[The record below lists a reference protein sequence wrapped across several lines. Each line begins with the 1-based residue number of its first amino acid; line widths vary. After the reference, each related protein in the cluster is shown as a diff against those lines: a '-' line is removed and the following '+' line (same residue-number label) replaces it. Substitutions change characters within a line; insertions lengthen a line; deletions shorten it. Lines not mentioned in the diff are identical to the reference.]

1 MLVFILNSG
10 SSSLKYQL
18 INAKTHELKASGLVE
33 RIGIDG
39 ILKHEIGENKKLTF
53 ELPIPTH
60 KEAIELVLRIL
71 TNDETKVINNIDEI
85 EAVGHRVV
93 HGGEYFKSSIIVND
107 DVIEKI
113 EKLIP
118 LAPLHNPANILGI
131 KICKELMPKVP
142 NVATFDT
149 AFHQTMPI
157 ENFLYAVPYA
167 DYTEHHL
174 RKYGFHGTSHFYV
187 SNEVIKLLNIQN
199 SKIIVCHLGNGSSVC
214 AIKNGESISTSMGL
228 TPLEGLIMGTR
239 CGDIDAG
246 VIPYLMEK
254 KNLNHIQIID
264 YLNKKSGILGISG
277 ISSDLR
283 EVIKSSNDGDK
294 RSKIAIEMLCN
305 RIKKYLCS
313 YSGLMHGVDA
323 ICFTA
328 GIGENSDLIR
338 QKVCEGLEFMGI
350 EIDLKKNSLREK
362 GNRIISTENSK
373 TKIFVIP
380 TNEELVIAQDTY
392 NLLKNSKT
400 VTKIEN

>member
-1 MLVFILNSG
+1 MLVFVLNAG

-18 INAKTHELKASGLVE
+18 INAKTAELKASGLVE

-39 ILKHEIGENKKLTF
+39 ILKHEVGENKKLTF

-71 TNDETKVINNIDEI
+71 TNDETKVINSIKEI
-85 EAVGHRVV
+85 QAIGHRVV
-93 HGGEYFKSSIIVND
+93 HGGEFFKESTIID
-107 DVIEKI
+107 KDVIEKI
-113 EKLIP
+113 EQLIP
-118 LAPLHNPANILGI
+118 LAPLHNPAHLLGI
-131 KICKELMPKVP
+131 KICQELMPNVP

-149 AFHQTMPI
+149 AFHQTMTK
-157 ENFLYAVPYA
+157 ENFLYAVPYS

-174 RKYGFHGTSHFYV
+174 RKYGFHGTSHYYV
-187 SNEVIKLLNIQN
+187 SNEAVKILNKKD

-214 AIKNGESISTSMGL
+214 AVRDGKSISTSMGL

-239 CGDIDAG
+239 SGDIDAG

-254 KNLNHIQIID
+254 KGLTSNQILD
-264 YLNKKSGILGISG
+264 YLNKKSGILGVSG

-283 EVIKSSNDGDK
+283 EVIKASKDGDM
-294 RSKIAIEMLCN
+294 RSKITIEMLCN

-313 YSGLMHGVDA
+313 YAGLMGGVDA

-338 QKVCEGLEFMGI
+338 EKVCHGLEFMGI
-350 EIDLKKNSLREK
+350 ELDTERNRVREL
-362 GNRIISTENSK
+362 GNREISKKDSR
-373 TKIFVIP
+373 TKIYIIP
-380 TNEELVIAQDTY
+380 TNEELVIAKDTY
-392 NLLKNSKT
+392 NLVKSK
-400 VTKIEN
+400 

>member
-1 MLVFILNSG
+1 MLVFVLNAG

-18 INAKTHELKASGLVE
+18 INAKTSELKASGLVE

-39 ILKHEIGENKKLTF
+39 ILKHEVGENKKLTF

-71 TNDETKVINNIDEI
+71 TNDETKVINSISEI
-85 EAVGHRVV
+85 EAIGHRVV
-93 HGGEYFKSSIIVND
+93 HGGEYFKKSVLIDNE
-107 DVIEKI
+107 VIDKI
-113 EKLIP
+113 EELIP
-118 LAPLHNPANILGI
+118 LAPLHNPAHVIGI
-131 KICKELMPKVP
+131 KICRELMPNVP

-149 AFHQTMPI
+149 AFHQTMPE
-157 ENFLYAVPYA
+157 ENFLYAVPYG

-174 RKYGFHGTSHFYV
+174 RKYGFHGTSHYYV
-187 SNEVIKLLNIQN
+187 SNEANKLLNKKN
-199 SKIIVCHLGNGSSVC
+199 SKVIVCHLGNGSSVC
-214 AIKNGESISTSMGL
+214 AVKDGKSIATSMGL

-246 VIPYLMEK
+246 VIPYLMERK
-254 KNLNHIQIID
+254 GLDSHQIIN
-264 YLNKKSGILGISG
+264 YLNKKSGILGVSG

-283 EVIKSSNDGDK
+283 EVIKASNDGDK
-294 RSKIAIEMLCN
+294 RSRIAIEMLCG

-313 YSGLMHGVDA
+313 YAGLMQGVDA

-338 QKVCEGLEFMGI
+338 EKVCEGLDFMGI
-350 EIDLKKNSLREK
+350 EIDIDKNKVRTPGIREIHK
-362 GNRIISTENSK
+362 ETSK

-380 TNEELVIAQDTY
+380 TNEELVIAKDTY
-392 NLLKNSKT
+392 NLVK
-400 VTKIEN
+400 

>member
-1 MLVFILNSG
+1 MLVFVLNAG

-18 INAKTHELKASGLVE
+18 INAKTAELKASGLVE

-71 TNDETKVINNIDEI
+71 TNDETKVINSITEI
-85 EAVGHRVV
+85 EAIGHRVV
-93 HGGEYFKSSIIVND
+93 HGGEYFKQSIIVNEE
-107 DVIEKI
+107 VIKKI
-113 EKLIP
+113 EELIP

-131 KICKELMPKVP
+131 KICKQLMPNVP

-149 AFHQTMPI
+149 AFHQTMPE
-157 ENFLYAVPYA
+157 ENFLYAVPYS
-167 DYTEHHL
+167 DYTEYHL
-174 RKYGFHGTSHFYV
+174 RKYGFHGTSHYYV
-187 SNEVIKLLNIQN
+187 SNEAIKILNKKD

-214 AIKNGESISTSMGL
+214 AVKDGKSINTSMGL

-239 CGDIDAG
+239 SGDIDAG

-254 KNLNHIQIID
+254 KGLDTHQIIN
-264 YLNKKSGILGISG
+264 YLNKKSGILGVSG
-277 ISSDLR
+277 VSSDLR
-283 EVIKSSNDGDK
+283 EVIKASNDGDK
-294 RSKIAIEMLCN
+294 RSKIAIEMLCG

-313 YSGLMHGVDA
+313 YAGLMHGVDA

-338 QKVCEGLEFMGI
+338 EKVCQGLDFMGI
-350 EIDLKKNSLREK
+350 EIDTEKNK
-362 GNRIISTENSK
+362 GRFTQIKEINKESSK

-380 TNEELVIAQDTY
+380 TNEELVIAKDTF
-392 NLLKNSKT
+392 NLIKKS
-400 VTKIEN
+400 

>member
-1 MLVFILNSG
+1 MLVFVLNAG

-18 INAKTHELKASGLVE
+18 INAKTAELKASGLVE

-39 ILKHEIGENKKLTF
+39 ILKHEVGENKKLTF

-71 TNDETKVINNIDEI
+71 TNDETKVIDSIKEI
-85 EAVGHRVV
+85 QAIGHRIV
-93 HGGEYFKSSIIVND
+93 HGGEFFKESTIVTP

-113 EKLIP
+113 EQLIP
-118 LAPLHNPANILGI
+118 LAPLHNPANIMGI
-131 KICKELMPKVP
+131 KICQELMPKIP
-142 NVATFDT
+142 NVAVFDT
-149 AFHQTMPI
+149 AFHQTMPK

-174 RKYGFHGTSHFYV
+174 RKYGFHGTSHYYV
-187 SNEVIKLLNIQN
+187 SNEMVKILNKKD

-214 AIKNGESISTSMGL
+214 AVRDGKSISTSMGL

-239 CGDIDAG
+239 AGDIDAG

-254 KNLNHIQIID
+254 KNLTSNQILD
-264 YLNKKSGILGISG
+264 YLNKKSGSLGVSG

-283 EVIKSSNDGDK
+283 EVIKASKDGDI
-294 RSKIAIEMLCN
+294 RSKITIEMLCN

-313 YSGLMHGVDA
+313 YAGLMGGVDA
-323 ICFTA
+323 VCFTA

-338 QKVCEGLEFMGI
+338 EKVCNGLEFMGI
-350 EIDLKKNSLREK
+350 ELDADKNKIREK
-362 GNRIISTENSK
+362 GNREISKKSSR
-373 TKIFVIP
+373 TKIYVIP
-380 TNEELVIAQDTY
+380 TNEELVIAKDTY
-392 NLLKNSKT
+392 ALTKT
-400 VTKIEN
+400 K

>member
-1 MLVFILNSG
+1 MLVFVLNAG

-18 INAKTHELKASGLVE
+18 INAKTAELKASGLVE

-39 ILKHEIGENKKLTF
+39 ILKHEVGENKKLTF

-71 TNDETKVINNIDEI
+71 TNDETKVINSIKEI
-85 EAVGHRVV
+85 QAIGHRVV
-93 HGGEYFKSSIIVND
+93 HGGEFFKESTIVTK

-113 EKLIP
+113 EQLIP
-118 LAPLHNPANILGI
+118 LAPLHNPANIMGI
-131 KICKELMPKVP
+131 KICQELMPNIP
-142 NVATFDT
+142 NVTVFDT
-149 AFHQTMPI
+149 AFHQTMTK

-174 RKYGFHGTSHFYV
+174 RKYGFHGTSHYYV
-187 SNEVIKLLNIQN
+187 SNETVKILNKKD

-214 AIKNGESISTSMGL
+214 AVRDGKSISTSMGL

-254 KNLNHIQIID
+254 KNLTSNQILD

-283 EVIKSSNDGDK
+283 EVIKASKDGDI
-294 RSKIAIEMLCN
+294 RSKITIEMLCN

-313 YSGLMHGVDA
+313 YAGLMGGVDA

-338 QKVCEGLEFMGI
+338 EKVCHGLEFMGI
-350 EIDLKKNSLREK
+350 ELDVERNRVREL
-362 GNRIISTENSK
+362 GNREISKKDSR
-373 TKIFVIP
+373 TKIFIIP
-380 TNEELVIAQDTY
+380 TNEELVIAKDTY
-392 NLLKNSKT
+392 NLVKSK
-400 VTKIEN
+400 

>member
-1 MLVFILNSG
+1 MLVFVLNAG

-18 INAKTHELKASGLVE
+18 INAKTAELKASGLVE

-39 ILKHEIGENKKLTF
+39 ILKHEVGENKKLTF

-71 TNDETKVINNIDEI
+71 TNDETKVIDSIKEI
-85 EAVGHRVV
+85 QAIGHRIV
-93 HGGEYFKSSIIVND
+93 HGGEFFKESTIVTP

-113 EKLIP
+113 EQLIP
-118 LAPLHNPANILGI
+118 LAPLHNPANIMGI
-131 KICKELMPKVP
+131 KICQELMPKIP
-142 NVATFDT
+142 NVAVFDT
-149 AFHQTMPI
+149 AFHQTMPK

-174 RKYGFHGTSHFYV
+174 RKYGFHGTSHYYV
-187 SNEVIKLLNIQN
+187 SNEMVKILNKKD

-214 AIKNGESISTSMGL
+214 AVRDGKSISTSMGL

-239 CGDIDAG
+239 AGDIDAG

-254 KNLNHIQIID
+254 KNLTSNQILD
-264 YLNKKSGILGISG
+264 YLNKKSGILGVSG

-283 EVIKSSNDGDK
+283 EVIKASKDGDM
-294 RSKIAIEMLCN
+294 RSKITIEMLCN

-313 YSGLMHGVDA
+313 YAGLMGGVDA

-338 QKVCEGLEFMGI
+338 EKVCHGLEFMGI
-350 EIDLKKNSLREK
+350 ELDTERNKVREL
-362 GNRIISTENSK
+362 GNREISKKDSR
-373 TKIFVIP
+373 TKIYIIP
-380 TNEELVIAQDTY
+380 TNEELVIAKDTY
-392 NLLKNSKT
+392 NLVKSK
-400 VTKIEN
+400 

>member
-1 MLVFILNSG
+1 MLVFVLNAG

-18 INAKTHELKASGLVE
+18 INAETSELKASGLVE

-39 ILKHEIGENKKLTF
+39 ILKHEVGENKKLTF
-53 ELPIPTH
+53 ELSIPTH

-71 TNDETKVINNIDEI
+71 TNDETKVIDSIKEI
-85 EAVGHRVV
+85 EAIGHRIV
-93 HGGEYFKSSIIVND
+93 HGGEFFKKSTIVDND
-107 DVIEKI
+107 VVEKI
-113 EKLIP
+113 GKLIP

-131 KICKELMPKVP
+131 KICQELMPDVP
-142 NVATFDT
+142 NVAVFDT

-157 ENFLYAVPYA
+157 ENYLYAVPYG

-174 RKYGFHGTSHFYV
+174 RKYGFHGTSHYYV
-187 SNEVIKLLNIQN
+187 SNEAVKILKKKDSKVII
-199 SKIIVCHLGNGSSVC
+199 CHLGNGSSVC
-214 AIKNGESISTSMGL
+214 AVRDGKSISTSMGL

-254 KNLNHIQIID
+254 KGLDTHQIID
-264 YLNKKSGILGISG
+264 YLNKKSGILGVSG

-283 EVIKSSNDGDK
+283 EVIKASKDGDK
-294 RSKIAIEMLCN
+294 RSKITIEMLCN

-313 YSGLMHGVDA
+313 YAGLMGGVDA

-338 QKVCEGLEFMGI
+338 EKVCHGLEFMGI
-350 EIDLKKNSLREK
+350 ELDIEKNKIRASGIRE
-362 GNRIISTENSK
+362 ISNQNSK
-373 TKIFVIP
+373 TKIYIIP
-380 TNEELVIAQDTY
+380 TNEELVIAKDTY
-392 NLLKNSKT
+392 NLVKSN
-400 VTKIEN
+400 

>member
-1 MLVFILNSG
+1 MLVFVLNAG

-18 INAKTHELKASGLVE
+18 INAKTAELKASGLVE

-39 ILKHEIGENKKLTF
+39 ILKHEVGENKKLTF

-71 TNDETKVINNIDEI
+71 TNDETKVINSIKEI
-85 EAVGHRVV
+85 QAIGHRIV
-93 HGGEYFKSSIIVND
+93 HGGEFFKESTVVTP

-113 EKLIP
+113 EQLIP
-118 LAPLHNPANILGI
+118 LAPLHNPANIMGI
-131 KICKELMPKVP
+131 KICQELMPKVP
-142 NVATFDT
+142 NVAVFDT
-149 AFHQTMPI
+149 AFHQTMTK

-174 RKYGFHGTSHFYV
+174 RKYGFHGTSHYYV
-187 SNEVIKLLNIQN
+187 SNEMVKILNKN
-199 SKIIVCHLGNGSSVC
+199 DSKIIVCHLGNGSSVC
-214 AIKNGESISTSMGL
+214 AVRDGKSISTSMGL

-239 CGDIDAG
+239 AGDIDAG

-254 KNLNHIQIID
+254 KNLTSNQILD
-264 YLNKKSGILGISG
+264 YLNKKSGILGVSG

-283 EVIKSSNDGDK
+283 EVIKASKDGDI
-294 RSKIAIEMLCN
+294 RSKITIEMLCN

-313 YSGLMHGVDA
+313 YAGLMGGVDA

-338 QKVCEGLEFMGI
+338 EKVCNGLEFMGI
-350 EIDLKKNSLREK
+350 ELDNDKNKIREK
-362 GNRIISTENSK
+362 GNREISKKSSR
-373 TKIFVIP
+373 TKIYVIP
-380 TNEELVIAQDTY
+380 TNEELVIAKDTY
-392 NLLKNSKT
+392 NLTKT
-400 VTKIEN
+400 K